1 MDNMKNGVH
10 ADTAEAENTETMD
23 LLAGML
29 DASTHCGD
37 NDEDDKEPAQAG
49 EETPGGETPPNG
61 LKKLPAKNPRPEN
74 NNRREK
80 TDSSIQRAKCA
91 DSPHTYRIQH
101 TGQKQDEGGFRRII
115 QQT

>member
-37 NDEDDKEPAQAG
+37 NDVDDKEPAQAV
-49 EETPGGETPPNG
+49 
-61 LKKLPAKNPRPEN
+61 
-74 NNRREK
+74 
-80 TDSSIQRAKCA
+80 
-91 DSPHTYRIQH
+91 
-101 TGQKQDEGGFRRII
+101 
-115 QQT
+115 

>member
-37 NDEDDKEPAQAG
+37 NDEDDKEPAQAV
-49 EETPGGETPPNG
+49 EETPGEESAPG
-61 LKKLPAKNPRPEN
+61 N

-80 TDSSIQRAKCA
+80 PTVLFNEQSVRTVRTLTVSSILGRSRTKE
-91 DSPHTYRIQH
+91 DS
-101 TGQKQDEGGFRRII
+101 GE
-115 QQT
+115 

>member
-37 NDEDDKEPAQAG
+37 NDEDDKEPAQAV
-49 EETPGGETPPNG
+49 EETPGEESAPGKIITAG
-61 LKKLPAKNPRPEN
+61 KKP
-74 NNRREK
+74 
-80 TDSSIQRAKCA
+80 DSSNSTSKSVRTVRTLTV
-91 DSPHTYRIQH
+91 SQH
-101 TGQKQDEGGFRRII
+101 TGQKQDEGRI
-115 QQT
+115 QGE

>member
-37 NDEDDKEPAQAG
+37 NGRDGKEPAKTAG
-49 EETPGGETPPNG
+49 T
-61 LKKLPAKNPRPEN
+61 A
-74 NNRREK
+74 
-80 TDSSIQRAKCA
+80 DIQ
-91 DSPHTYRIQH
+91 D
-101 TGQKQDEGGFRRII
+101 GNMQK
-115 QQT
+115 